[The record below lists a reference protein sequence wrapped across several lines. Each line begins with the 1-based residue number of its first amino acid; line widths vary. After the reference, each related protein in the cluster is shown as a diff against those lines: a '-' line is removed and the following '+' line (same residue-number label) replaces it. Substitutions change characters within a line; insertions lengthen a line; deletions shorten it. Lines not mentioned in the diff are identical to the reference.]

1 MDFRPCYLFQS
12 LTDKR
17 VKQIIS
23 VTKAFPVETGQC
35 IFNEGEEATALHIVK
50 EGAVELVTK
59 IEDSFE
65 MPIAILRN
73 PGDCFGTTALIPP
86 YLYSL
91 SARCV
96 SEGILLILER
106 SEFQRIIEE
115 DYEVGCTIMTNLAQ
129 HYLERLKETRQESK
143 IYFKTVFR
151 SLHA

>member
-1 MDFRPCYLFQS
+1 MDFRPCYLFQDM
-12 LTDKR
+12 TDKR
-17 VKQIIS
+17 VNQIIS
-23 VTKAFPVETGQC
+23 MTKESRVETGQR
-35 IFNEGEEATALHIVK
+35 IFTEGEEATALHILK

-73 PGDCFGTTALIPP
+73 PGDCFGTTALVPP

-96 SEGILLILER
+96 AEGTVLILER

-115 DYEVGCTIMTNLAQ
+115 DHEVGCTIMTNLAR

-143 IYFKTVFR
+143 IHFKMLFR
-151 SLHA
+151 SMHA